1 MWGTYKTFAGINNAI
16 DDALYLNMP
25 PPSRYE
31 YFLHLFICYN
41 KQLN

>member
-1 MWGTYKTFAGINNAI
+1 MYGTYKTLAGINGAI